1 VGSSPSASRSRPS
14 SLPHA
19 ESSAA
24 GTLVDVTELPPTISV
39 EHAAKLLGVSRS
51 AAYRAVA
58 AGQLP
63 SLRLGRRIY
72 IPTARLL
79 AMLGVSPEERR

>member
-1 VGSSPSASRSRPS
+1 VGSSPSASQVRPS
-14 SLPHA
+14 PPSFK
-19 ESSAA
+19 ESSALWTPA
-24 GTLVDVTELPPTISV
+24 DAADFPPTLSV
-39 EHAAKLLGVSRS
+39 EHAAELLGVSRS

-72 IPTARLL
+72 VPTAPLL
-79 AMLGVSPEERR
+79 AMLGLLAEERR

>member
-1 VGSSPSASRSRPS
+1 MGSSPSASQGRPS
-14 SLPHA
+14 TPSFKG
-19 ESSAA
+19 SSALWTPA
-24 GTLVDVTELPPTISV
+24 GAAEFPPTISV

-72 IPTARLL
+72 VPTAQLL
-79 AMLGVSPEERR
+79 AMLGLLPEERQ

>member
-1 VGSSPSASRSRPS
+1 VGSSPSASQGRAS
-14 SLPHA
+14 SPRYV

-24 GTLVDVTELPPTISV
+24 RAPADAAELPPTITV

-72 IPTARLL
+72 VPTARLL
-79 AMLGVSPEERR
+79 VMLGLVAEERR

>member
-1 VGSSPSASRSRPS
+1 
-14 SLPHA
+14 
-19 ESSAA
+19 
-24 GTLVDVTELPPTISV
+24 VTELPPTISV

-72 IPTARLL
+72 VPTARLL
-79 AMLGVSPEERR
+79 AMLGVSPEERQ

>member
-1 VGSSPSASRSRPS
+1 VGSSLSASQGRPS
-14 SLPHA
+14 SPSVKEA
-19 ESSAA
+19 SALWTPA
-24 GTLVDVTELPPTISV
+24 DAADFPPTISV

-51 AAYRAVA
+51 AAYRAVT

-72 IPTARLL
+72 VPTASLL
-79 AMLGVSPEERR
+79 AMLGLLAEERR